1 MAGAIR
7 YQTNFFNI
15 DGIEFQISIFDKSY
29 SGAIVS
35 DFETDNN
42 GFELK
47 YDSGTDDNY
56 SPIIGS
62 ELTLN
67 IVCAVNAQRN
77 DTTLFAFLKS
87 MVAQNEQTYYI
98 IIKEKVSGS
107 FVEYWRGNI
116 VQNQSAWNNDAL
128 ESGCMFQIIAN
139 DFAYLNEKPFE
150 LITTLPSD
158 YTLRN
163 LVHYVLTELGIYND
177 FATDILYYF
186 LHNINWFEETVPVL
200 DRPTTDILATILTY
214 DNNFTELNEDRTE
227 NEIKFI
233 DVLKTIMIIFGSRLV
248 QSGGKFYAIQLQ
260 NYTNTTSK
268 FYQQGIDANNQSTV
282 TVSPRVA
289 VSNSSGPLKIL
300 QGGQYNAIR
309 PLYSVFI
316 KKPSLNS
323 LIIPN
328 NQKDP
333 YNTTYMTS
341 VNSTLFM
348 VGGGN
353 NCLKIT
359 ANINCSGAALTLPSG
374 NNALWV
380 DDSVHGLQWIPYPN
394 VTSAELIIR
403 LRIKTTGGTWY
414 YLYNNPVLGI
424 LQWRTTASSLIIK
437 DSLATTFDG
446 FFNINLVTPEIPNFD
461 FNTCE
466 CEMYPE
472 IEGWMTIPASANT
485 TPPVLSFFNGNFSL
499 KYLEN
504 GSDENEET
512 TYRASIS
519 PKPFDPKENEL
530 EQVYL
535 YDTEIKNPK
544 GTMIVNISP
553 FPVTN
558 DWAVGTGLTYFNI
571 LELVV
576 INAMAMNR
584 SVKEIIACTIK
595 GQYYPHQLLTYDSK
609 QWHLKQATFN
619 AQNNQWNGEW
629 FELTYS
635 ETGITVAA
643 NTSNGSWTDTVLEG

>member
-7 YQTNFFNI
+7 YQTNFINI
-15 DGIEFQISIFDKSY
+15 DSIEFQISIFDKSY

-35 DFETDNN
+35 DFETDAN

-77 DTTLFAFLKS
+77 DTTLFAFLKN
-87 MVAQNEQTYYI
+87 MVAQNAQTYYI

-116 VQNQSAWNNDAL
+116 VQNQSAWANDSL
-128 ESGCMFQIIAN
+128 ESGCVFQIIAN

-150 LITTLPSD
+150 LISTLPSD
-158 YTLRN
+158 YSLRA
-163 LVHYVLTELGIYND
+163 LVNHTLTELGIYDD

-186 LHNINWFEETVPVL
+186 LHNINWFEQTVPVL
-200 DRPTTDILATILTY
+200 DRPTTDILYTILTL
-214 DNNFTELNEDRTE
+214 DSNFSELNEDRTE
-227 NEIKFI
+227 NQIKFI
-233 DVLKTIMIIFGSRLV
+233 EVLKTIMIIFGCRLV

-268 FYQQGIDANNQSTV
+268 FYQRGIDLNNPSSV

-289 VSNSSGPLKIL
+289 VSNSSGPIKIL

-323 LIIPN
+323 IIFE

-333 YNTTYMTS
+333 YNTNYMSALST
-341 VNSTLFM
+341 VNFF
-348 VGGGN
+348 VGGGQ
-353 NCLKIT
+353 NCFKLT
-359 ANINCSGAALTLPSG
+359 ANINCIGVPAGRSATDI
-374 NNALWV
+374 WV
-380 DDSVHGLQWIPYPN
+380 DDSVFGEVIIIPPRIYF
-394 VTSAELIIR
+394 AELNIVVKIT
-403 LRIKTTGGTWY
+403 TTGGTDY
-414 YLYNNPVLGI
+414 YLRRSVITGLLEWTTTSSDLILVDPLITLFDGKFNVTITTPVL
-424 LQWRTTASSLIIK
+424 
-437 DSLATTFDG
+437 
-446 FFNINLVTPEIPNFD
+446 PNFNFD
-461 FNTCE
+461 EVYVQVFPYIAGFISPTL
-466 CEMYPE
+466 
-472 IEGWMTIPASANT
+472 TT
-485 TPPVLSFFNGNFSL
+485 TPPTLAFFNGNFAL

-504 GSDENEET
+504 GSDEDEET

-535 YDTEIKNPK
+535 YDSEINNPK
-544 GTMIVNISP
+544 GTMIVNLSP

-584 SVKEIIACTIK
+584 SVKEIISCTLK
-595 GQYYPHQLLTYDSK
+595 GRYYAHQLITYDSK

-629 FELTYS
+629 YELTYS

-643 NTSNGSWTDTVLEG
+643 NTSNGSWTDTALEG

>member
-7 YQTNFFNI
+7 YQTNFINI

-29 SGAIVS
+29 SGSIVS
-35 DFETDNN
+35 DFETDSN

-47 YDSGTDDNY
+47 YDSGSEDNY

-67 IVCAVNAQRN
+67 IICFNNATRN

-98 IIKEKVSGS
+98 IIKEKVSS
-107 FVEYWRGNI
+107 TFVEYWRGNV
-116 VQNQSAWNNDAL
+116 VQNQSAWNNDSL
-128 ESGCMFQIIAN
+128 ESGCVFQIIAN
-139 DFAYLNEKPFE
+139 DFAYLNERPFE
-150 LITTLPSD
+150 LISTLPSD
-158 YTLRN
+158 YTLRAMVN
-163 LVHYVLTELGIYND
+163 HALLELGIYDD

-186 LHNINWFEETVPVL
+186 LHNINWFEQTVLVA
-200 DRPTTDILATILTY
+200 DRPTTDILYTILTN
-214 DNNFTELNEDRTE
+214 DSNFQELNDDKTE

-233 DVLKTIMIIFGSRLV
+233 EVLKSVMIIFGCRLV

-268 FYQQGIDANNQSTV
+268 FYQRGIDLNNPANVTV
-282 TVSPRVA
+282 TPRVRIN
-289 VSNSSGPLKIL
+289 NSTGPLKIL

-309 PLYSVFI
+309 PLYSTFI

-323 LIIPN
+323 LIVPN

-341 VNSTLFM
+341 VNSTIYM

-353 NCLKIT
+353 NCLKVT
-359 ANINCSGAALTLPSG
+359 ANINCIGIPAGAPFGARNGDAWVYDSIFFQSVLFLPRIDQA
-374 NNALWV
+374 N
-380 DDSVHGLQWIPYPN
+380 I
-394 VTSAELIIR
+394 IIR

-414 YLYNNPVLGI
+414 YLYNNPVLGT
-424 LQWRTTASSLIIK
+424 LQWRTTASSLIIV
-437 DSLATTFDG
+437 DPLITPFDG
-446 FFNINLVTPEIPNFD
+446 KFEITVITPVLPNFE
-461 FNTCE
+461 FNSCE
-466 CEMYPE
+466 CEVYPE
-472 IEGWMTIPASANT
+472 LGGFIFPTIHTVDPLT
-485 TPPVLSFFNGNFSL
+485 YFNGNFSI

-504 GSDENEET
+504 GRDEDEET
-512 TYRASIS
+512 TYRATIS

-530 EQVYL
+530 EQVYI
-535 YDTEIKNPK
+535 YDTEIRNPK
-544 GTMIVNISP
+544 GSMIVNISP

-558 DWAVGTGLTYFNI
+558 DWAVGTNITYFNI

-609 QWHLKQATFN
+609 QWHLKQCTFN

-635 ETGITVAA
+635 ETGITVAD
-643 NTSNGSWTDTVLEG
+643 NISNGDWTDTALEG

>member
-7 YQTNFFNI
+7 YQTNFINI

-29 SGAIVS
+29 SGSIVS
-35 DFETDNN
+35 DFETDSN

-77 DTTLFAFLKS
+77 DTTLFSFLKN
-87 MVAQNEQTYYI
+87 MVAQNEQLYYI

-116 VQNQSAWNNDAL
+116 VQNQSAWNNDSL
-128 ESGCMFQIIAN
+128 ESGCIFQIIAN

-150 LITTLPSD
+150 LISTLPSD
-158 YTLRN
+158 YTLRV
-163 LVHYVLTELGIYND
+163 LVNHALTELGIYND

-186 LHNINWFEETVPVL
+186 LHNINWFEETVSVI
-200 DRPTTDILATILTY
+200 DRPTTDILQTILTL
-214 DNNFTELNEDRTE
+214 DSNFSELNEDRTE
-227 NEIKFI
+227 NQIKFI
-233 DVLKTIMIIFGSRLV
+233 EVLKTIMIIFGCRLV

-268 FYQQGIDANNQSTV
+268 FYQRGIDINNPSTV
-282 TVSPRVA
+282 TVSPRVT
-289 VSNSSGPLKIL
+289 VSNASGPLKIL

-323 LIIPN
+323 LIFPN

-333 YNTTYMTS
+333 YTTTYMTAVS
-341 VNSTLFM
+341 NTVNMT
-348 VGGGN
+348 GGGQ
-353 NCLKIT
+353 NCLK
-359 ANINCSGAALTLPSG
+359 LTVSLDCVGTPTTG
-374 NNALWV
+374 FAIRIWV
-380 DDSVHGLQWIPYPN
+380 DDSVIGVIPIN
-394 VTSAELIIR
+394 SFTTVTHAEFIIR
-403 LRIKTTGGTWY
+403 LRIKTSGGTWY
-414 YLYNNPVLGI
+414 YLYNNSVLGI
-424 LQWRTTASSLIIK
+424 LQWRTTASSLIIV
-437 DSLATTFDG
+437 DPLITTFDG
-446 FFNINLVTPEIPNFD
+446 KFETTIITPELPNFT
-461 FNTCE
+461 FTECE
-466 CEMYPE
+466 CEVYPQVDG
-472 IEGWMTIPASANT
+472 ITPSGPT
-485 TPPVLSFFNGNFSL
+485 TPPTLTFFTGNFSL

-504 GSDENEET
+504 GTDENEET

-535 YDTEIKNPK
+535 YDSEIVNPK
-544 GTMIVNISP
+544 GTMIVNLSP
-553 FPVTN
+553 FPVTSN
-558 DWAVGTGLTYFNI
+558 WAVGTGLTYFNI

-635 ETGITVAA
+635 ETGITVAN
-643 NTSNGSWTDTVLEG
+643 NTSNGIWTDTALEG

>member
-7 YQTNFFNI
+7 YQTNFINI

-35 DFETDNN
+35 DFETDVN

-77 DTTLFAFLKS
+77 DTTLFAFLKN
-87 MVAQNEQTYYI
+87 MIAQNEQKYYI
-98 IIKEKVSGS
+98 IIKEKISGS

-116 VQNQSAWNNDAL
+116 VQNQSAWANDSL
-128 ESGCMFQIIAN
+128 ESGCVFQIIAN
-139 DFAYLNEKPFE
+139 DFAYLNEKPFD
-150 LITTLPSD
+150 LISTLPSE
-158 YTLRN
+158 YSLRA
-163 LVHYVLTELGIYND
+163 LVNHTLTELGIYDD

-186 LHNINWFEETVPVL
+186 LHNINWFEQTVPVL
-200 DRPTTDILATILTY
+200 DRATTDILYTILTL
-214 DNNFTELNEDRTE
+214 DSNFSELNEDRTE

-233 DVLKTIMIIFGSRLV
+233 EVLKTIMIIFGCRLV

-268 FYQQGIDANNQSTV
+268 FYQRGIDLNNPSSI

-289 VSNSSGPLKIL
+289 VNNTSGPLNIL

-316 KKPSLNS
+316 KKPSLNT
-323 LIIPN
+323 LIVDN
-328 NQKDP
+328 NQKTL
-333 YNTTYMTS
+333 YNTNYMTA
-341 VNSTLFM
+341 VNTAVNM
-348 VGGGN
+348 TGGGQ
-353 NCLKIT
+353 NCLKL
-359 ANINCSGAALTLPSG
+359 NINLDCVGTPTTGFAIRI
-374 NNALWV
+374 WV
-380 DDSVHGLQWIPYPN
+380 NDSVVGIRTINSLSA
-394 VTSAELIIR
+394 VTHAEFIIR

-414 YLYNNPVLGI
+414 YLYSNPVLGI
-424 LQWRTTASSLIIK
+424 LQWQTTASSVIIVDPLI
-437 DSLATTFDG
+437 TTFTG
-446 FFNINLVTPEIPNFD
+446 EFIATIKTPELPNFT
-461 FNTCE
+461 FIECE
-466 CEMYPE
+466 CEVYPQVDG
-472 IEGWMTIPASANT
+472 ITPVGPT
-485 TPPVLSFFNGNFSL
+485 TPPTLTYFTGEFSL

-504 GSDENEET
+504 GSDEDEET

-519 PKPFDPKENEL
+519 PKPFDPKENEI

-535 YDTEIKNPK
+535 YDSEIKNPK
-544 GTMIVNISP
+544 GTMIVNLSP
-553 FPVTN
+553 FPVTSN
-558 DWAVGTGLTYFNI
+558 WAISTGLTYFNI

-584 SVKEIIACTIK
+584 SVKEILSCTIK
-595 GQYYPHQLLTYDSK
+595 GQYYAHQLLTYDSK

-619 AQNNQWNGEW
+619 AQNNQWSGEW
-629 FELTYS
+629 YELTYS
-635 ETGITVAA
+635 ETGITVAE
-643 NTSNGSWTDTVLEG
+643 NTSNGSWTDTALEG

>member
-7 YQTNFFNI
+7 YQTNFINI

-29 SGAIVS
+29 SGSIVS
-35 DFETDNN
+35 DFETDAN

-77 DTTLFAFLKS
+77 DTTLFAFLKNII
-87 MVAQNEQTYYI
+87 AQNEQTYYI
-98 IIKEKVSGS
+98 IIKEKISS
-107 FVEYWRGNI
+107 TFVEYWRGNI
-116 VQNQSAWNNDAL
+116 VQNQSAWANDSL
-128 ESGCMFQIIAN
+128 ESGCVFQIIAN

-150 LITTLPSD
+150 LISTLPSD
-158 YTLRN
+158 YSLRA
-163 LVHYVLTELGIYND
+163 LVNHALTELGIYDD

-186 LHNINWFEETVPVL
+186 LHNINWFEQKVPVL
-200 DRPTTDILATILTY
+200 DRPTTDILYTILTL
-214 DNNFTELNEDRTE
+214 DSNFSELNEDRTE
-227 NEIKFI
+227 NQIKFI
-233 DVLKTIMIIFGSRLV
+233 EVLKTIMIIFGCRLV

-268 FYQQGIDANNQSTV
+268 FYQRGIDLNNPSSV
-282 TVSPRVA
+282 TVSPRVT

-323 LIIPN
+323 LLIPT

-333 YNTTYMTS
+333 YTSTYMTGT
-341 VNSTLFM
+341 VNNLLIT
-348 VGGGN
+348 GGGQN
-353 NCLKIT
+353 SFKYTVNLNCV
-359 ANINCSGAALTLPSG
+359 GVPSG
-374 NNALWV
+374 RSATDIWV
-380 DDSVHGLQWIPYPN
+380 DDTVLGESIVIAPRLTIADLVLQ
-394 VTSAELIIR
+394 LK
-403 LRIKTTGGTWY
+403 IKTSGGTWY
-414 YLYNNPVLGI
+414 YLERNAINGL
-424 LQWRTTASSLIIK
+424 LNWTTTTSFVRIEYPLIPLFDGLMNASIITPPLPNFEFNEIFCQAYP
-437 DSLATTFDG
+437 DIQGFITTTITTTFAD
-446 FFNINLVTPEIPNFD
+446 
-461 FNTCE
+461 
-466 CEMYPE
+466 
-472 IEGWMTIPASANT
+472 A
-485 TPPVLSFFNGNFSL
+485 FFNGEFSL

-504 GSDENEET
+504 GSDEDEET

-530 EQVYL
+530 KQVYL
-535 YDTEIKNPK
+535 YDSEIKNPK
-544 GTMIVNISP
+544 GTMIVNLSP

-584 SVKEIIACTIK
+584 SVKEIISCTLK
-595 GQYYPHQLLTYDSK
+595 GMYYAHQLITYDSK

-629 FELTYS
+629 YELTYS
-635 ETGITVAA
+635 ETGITGAA
-643 NTSNGSWTDTVLEG
+643 NTSNGSWTDTALEG